1 MAVQISIIN
10 KTIDDSRECLAALEL
25 KDIIKKSIPQNV
37 NGHIYIGY
45 SLTMCGQ
52 AVRDLDLMVIGRL
65 DNYVLTN
72 YYSNL
77 PTIPKKNLI
86 VKDFCYAIELKE
98 QSADFVKISN
108 THVYVEYKNQ
118 LKDAT
123 EQSEKQRY
131 ALMNYLSSICNCNL
145 FITNLVWLKSLS
157 KNELDKKKNRLPIG
171 ALPNHFS
178 FNDLID
184 MSFIQGYSPW
194 YEKNEKCYYFYAD
207 KNASIDYLS
216 IIKQNLFSD
225 RKLPSE
231 FTRKKLEI
239 LMQNKVSSIINNAKI
254 GEELTVFSGKAG
266 TGKTFILI
274 QTALFLAN
282 ENNGNRCLLL
292 TYNHALVSDIRRLLH
307 YIEVPDGIDSY
318 TVQISTL
325 HKFFMQ
331 LMKIMGISTKKI
343 IGNQFDTE
351 YKKGLK
357 ELSTYITDLMNEKD
371 IKVLKED
378 NELAIDWDYIFIDE
392 GQDWLSIEKEI
403 LIKIYGKE
411 RLIIADGGQQFI
423 RANEKLVWSRKSTKL
438 SYGRRQKNLI
448 VAFVNSVAAEMGLNW
463 SINADK
469 DFVGGKVVIRKNYDR
484 NYHQRL
490 EQYCKEQ
497 HCENYDILFL
507 VPPTMVDNGHY
518 KNLDTWRKVGIQV
531 FDGTNAYNREKYT
544 IKVDECRLFQY
555 ESCRGLEG
563 WVTVCLQFDQIFEE
577 KMKDYQEIGN
587 DDALVLESFEERRW
601 KYVCMW
607 LLMPL
612 TRAID
617 RLVITLKEPN
627 SEIGK
632 ILKKVA
638 EKQPDFVDWEI
649 ED

>member
-1 MAVQISIIN
+1 MAVQITIIN
-10 KTIDDSRECLAALEL
+10 KTTDDSRECLAALEL
-25 KDIIKKSIPQNV
+25 KNNLKNTIPQNV
-37 NGHIYIGY
+37 NGQIYIGY

-52 AVRDLDLMVIGRL
+52 LVRDLDLMVIGRL
-65 DNYVLTN
+65 DNYVLSN
-72 YYSNL
+72 YYTNL
-77 PTIPKKNLI
+77 PTMQKKDLV

-98 QSADFVKISN
+98 QSSDFVKISN

-157 KNELDKKKNRLPIG
+157 KEELDRKKNRLPIG
-171 ALPNHFS
+171 ALPNSFS

-184 MSFIQGYSPW
+184 ISFIQGYKPW
-194 YEKNEKCYYFYAD
+194 YEKDEKCYYIYAD
-207 KNASIDYLS
+207 KNASVDYFS
-216 IIKQNLFSD
+216 VIKQNLFSEK
-225 RKLPSE
+225 KLPSE

-239 LMQNKVSSIINNAKI
+239 LMQNKVSSIVDNAKI
-254 GEELTVFSGKAG
+254 GDELTVFSGKAG
-266 TGKTFILI
+266 TGKTFVLI
-274 QTALFLAN
+274 QTALSLAN
-282 ENNGNRCLLL
+282 ENSGNRCLLL

-307 YIEVPDGIDSY
+307 YIEIPDGIDSY

-325 HKFFMQ
+325 HSFFIQ
-331 LMKIMGISTKKI
+331 LMKILEIPTNKI
-343 IGNQFDTE
+343 FGNQFNIE

-357 ELSTYITDLMNEKD
+357 ELSTYITELMNDKD
-371 IKVLKED
+371 IKTLKDD
-378 NELAIDWDYIFIDE
+378 NELAIDWDYILIDE
-392 GQDWLSIEKEI
+392 GQDWLPIEKEI

-423 RANEKLVWSRKSTKL
+423 RTHEKLIWSRKSTKL
-438 SYGRRQKNLI
+438 SHGRRQKNLI
-448 VAFVNSVAAEMGLNW
+448 VAFVNSVAAEMGINW

-469 DFVGGKVVIRKNYDR
+469 DFIGGKVVIRRNYDQ
-484 NYHQRL
+484 NYHQKL
-490 EQYCKEQ
+490 VQYCKEQ

-507 VPPTMVDNGHY
+507 VPPVMVTNGCF
-518 KNLDTWRKVGIQV
+518 KNMDTWKQAGIKV
-531 FDGTNAYNREKYT
+531 FDGTNAYNREKYS

-563 WVTVCLQFDQIFEE
+563 WVTICLQFDQIFEE
-577 KMKDYQEIGN
+577 KMKDYQDIGN
-587 DDALVLESFEERRW
+587 DDALVMESFEERRW
-601 KYVCMW
+601 KNVCMW
-607 LLMPL
+607 MLMPL

-617 RLVITLKEPN
+617 RLVITLKNPE
-627 SEIGK
+627 SEIGR

-649 ED
+649 

>member
-1 MAVQISIIN
+1 MAVQITIIN

-25 KDIIKKSIPQNV
+25 QSNLKNSIPQNV
-37 NGHIYIGY
+37 NGQIYIGY

-52 AVRDLDLMVIGRL
+52 PVRDLDLMVIGRL
-65 DNYVLTN
+65 DNYILSN
-72 YYSNL
+72 YYTNL
-77 PTIPKKNLI
+77 PTIPKKNLV

-98 QSADFVKISN
+98 QSSDFVKISN

-157 KNELDKKKNRLPIG
+157 KEELDRKKNRLPLG
-171 ALPNHFS
+171 ALPNIFC

-184 MSFIQGYSPW
+184 ISFIQGYKPW
-194 YEKNEKCYYFYAD
+194 YEKDEKCFYFYAD
-207 KNASIDYLS
+207 KNASVDYFS
-216 IIKQNLFSD
+216 VIKQNLFSEK
-225 RKLPSE
+225 KLPSE

-239 LMQNKVSSIINNAKI
+239 LMQNKVSSIVDNAKI
-254 GEELTVFSGKAG
+254 GDELTVFSGKAG
-266 TGKTFILI
+266 TGKTFVLI
-274 QTALFLAN
+274 QTALSLAN
-282 ENNGNRCLLL
+282 ENSGNRCLLL

-307 YIEVPDGIDSY
+307 YIEIPDGIDSY

-325 HKFFMQ
+325 HSFFIQ
-331 LMKIMGISTKKI
+331 LMKILEIPTNKI
-343 IGNQFDTE
+343 FGNQFNIE

-357 ELSTYITDLMNEKD
+357 ELSTYITELMNDKD
-371 IKVLKED
+371 IKTLKDD
-378 NELAIDWDYIFIDE
+378 NELAIDWDYILIDE
-392 GQDWLSIEKEI
+392 GQDWLPIEKDI

-423 RANEKLVWSRKSTKL
+423 RTHEKLVWSRKSTKL

-448 VAFVNSVAAEMGLNW
+448 VAFVNSVAAEMGINW

-469 DFVGGKVVIRKNYDR
+469 DFIGGKVVIRRNYDQ
-484 NYHQRL
+484 NYHQQL
-490 EQYCKEQ
+490 VQYCKEQ

-507 VPPTMVDNGHY
+507 VPPVMVTNGCF
-518 KNLDTWRKVGIQV
+518 KNMDKWKQAGIKV
-531 FDGTNAYNREKYT
+531 FDGTNAYNREKYS

-563 WVTVCLQFDQIFEE
+563 WATICLQFDQIFEE
-577 KMKDYQEIGN
+577 KMKDYQDIGN
-587 DDALVLESFEERRW
+587 DDALVMESFEERRW

-607 LLMPL
+607 MLMPL

-617 RLVITLKEPN
+617 RLVITLKNPE
-627 SEIGK
+627 SEIGR

-649 ED
+649 

>member
-1 MAVQISIIN
+1 MAVQITIIN
-10 KTIDDSRECLAALEL
+10 KTLDDSRECLAALEL
-25 KDIIKKSIPQNV
+25 KESLKKSLSQNV
-37 NGHIYIGY
+37 NGQIYIGY

-52 AVRDLDLMVIGRL
+52 AVRDLDLMLVGKL
-65 DNYVLTN
+65 ENYILPN

-77 PTIPKKNLI
+77 PTVPKKNLV

-108 THVYVEYKNQ
+108 THVYVEYRNQ

-131 ALMNYLSSICNCNL
+131 ALKDYLFSICNCSLYISN
-145 FITNLVWLKSLS
+145 FVWLKSLS
-157 KNELDKKKNRLPIG
+157 KEELDRKRNRLSIG
-171 ALPNHFS
+171 ALSSNFT

-184 MSFIQGYSPW
+184 MAIIQGNKPW
-194 YEKNEKCYYFYAD
+194 YEKNDNCYYFSANS
-207 KNASIDYLS
+207 NANVDYLS
-216 IIKQNLFSD
+216 LIRQNLFSD
-225 RKLPSE
+225 KKVPSE

-239 LMQNKVSSIINNAKI
+239 LMQNKVSPIIDNTNI
-254 GEELTVFSGKAG
+254 GEGMTVFSGKAG

-274 QTALFLAN
+274 QTALKLAD

-307 YIEVPDGIDSY
+307 YIEVPDSVDSY

-325 HKFFMQ
+325 HRFFMQ
-331 LMKIMGISTKKI
+331 LMGILDISINKMF
-343 IGNQFDTE
+343 GNQFNTE
-351 YKKGLK
+351 YRKGLK
-357 ELSTYITDLMNEKD
+357 ELSAYVTELMNEKD
-371 IKVLKED
+371 IKTLKED
-378 NELAIDWDYIFIDE
+378 YELAIDWDYILIDE
-392 GQDWLSIEKEI
+392 GQDWLDIEKEI
-403 LIKIYGKE
+403 LIKIYGRE

-423 RANEKLVWSRKSTKL
+423 RNQKKLIWSKKSTKL

-448 VAFVNSVAAEMGLNW
+448 VAFVNAVAAEMGINW

-469 DFVGGKVVIRKNYDR
+469 DFIGGKIVIRKNYCSK
-484 NYHQRL
+484 YHSQL
-490 EQYCKEQ
+490 MQYCKEQ

-507 VPPTMVDNGHY
+507 VPPSMVKDNRFT
-518 KNLDTWRKVGIQV
+518 NLDKWKQAGINV
-531 FDGTNAYNREKYT
+531 FDGTNFHNREKYS
-544 IKVDECRLFQY
+544 IKPDECRLFQY

-563 WVTVCLQFDQIFEE
+563 WVTVCLQFDKIFEQ
-577 KMKDYQEIGN
+577 KMKDYQDV
-587 DDALVLESFEERRW
+587 DDSLVLETFEERRW

-617 RLVITLKEPN
+617 RLVITLKDPN